1 MKFSGMGRAG
11 RRLVSTTA
19 LAAATIAAA
28 PLAAQDAV
36 PVQNIVGGQYLV
48 TNDDLAPT
56 NIYFDKYSGGSAVAV
71 PKGSDDVVA
80 VINEVIKEN
89 QDNGNIDQW
98 VDEMTKKAVANAQSK

>member
-1 MKFSGMGRAG
+1 M
-11 RRLVSTTA
+11 
-19 LAAATIAAA
+19 
-28 PLAAQDAV
+28 
-36 PVQNIVGGQYLV
+36 
-48 TNDDLAPT
+48 
-56 NIYFDKYSGGSAVAV
+56 AV